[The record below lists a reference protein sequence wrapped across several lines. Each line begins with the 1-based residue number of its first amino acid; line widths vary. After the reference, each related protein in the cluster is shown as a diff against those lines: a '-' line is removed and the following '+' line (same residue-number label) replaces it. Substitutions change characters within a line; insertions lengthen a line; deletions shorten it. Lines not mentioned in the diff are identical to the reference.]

1 MNSVASSTSFVSQL
15 FSELWTKKT
24 HPIEKNPEVS
34 TVPTSPPTITLS
46 PAEADK
52 VTQTLE
58 FIRPALE
65 FIHNPEKHNVI
76 GVLPY
81 VVAVITVLGLS
92 GLVFRVKWKKGS
104 LNQFVQTQYKALVQW
119 SRKRY
124 FTIVQEKTQRE
135 LSRQLRKQDR
145 RRKERLD
152 TEEYQRQKAAQSW
165 TGFFKDKLAGM
176 APHTMIQNLLDPTST
191 YSWGLLGSMWV
202 QYMTGTHLP
211 YIGSQLPFGA
221 VASATAAKLILFV
234 GYLVRKLIRS
244 EIYGDDY
251 DPLLV
256 RLPNALLLSFLELLH
271 TKLTKMRIAAP
282 NDEENTS
289 GDAELDQLRKEISDL
304 RQTQKFVVENITELS
319 DSDVQKPVNE
329 LAKAMQDIQGEKQR
343 LDQYKTEMLNRLKSW
358 TRSDLLEL
366 RPLTKTEFCGSVT
379 RASSW
384 SSWVEY
390 TDEVYLKVWIL
401 MAEYILKF
409 VGTQEKFTQEVAQLG
424 HDVDE
429 TKNKKNPWSGSNS
442 WSQFKLTISNKDWET
457 QRNALVDLRKYI
469 TKYLLHPT
477 KKTMDRIQNMSPAQS
492 IRHMTLDVLSAV
504 LIYVRKDKSVGSLPP
519 DSVRSTDLDT
529 DVPFELFLTKS
540 QQELLSSAQSNIER
554 SGERSVVGSDESITL
569 SDKNAQLGAQLIQA
583 NELIQAITQEL
594 RDSRDT
600 YVHQVRLLHQRH
612 KITIPLCQAACQLLQ
627 YYTALKDGFDVSM
640 LLYEKNLTLTYPQ
653 DWIKNPKTFLDTST
667 LYNAL
672 YSSDVPMPS
681 GVSVQ
686 KQHYVIYSEAL
697 ENFYTPFVTHTQ
709 SFGRDGLKTVMD
721 FMCSVYHLSMKLD
734 PPIKYDKPQEHEG
747 SDDSSE
753 EDGLRSVAFLRSSSI
768 KHSTLHVDDDVRI
781 HASLKHIRKL
791 YRVSDQCEDRDPTSH
806 QYECLAVKEDVN
818 TLKLPPNI
826 SSSHKFRNQHLSI
839 P

>member
-1 MNSVASSTSFVSQL
+1 MKSVASSISFVSQL

-104 LNQFVQTQYKALVQW
+104 LNQFVQTQHKALVQW

-124 FTIVQEKTQRE
+124 LTIAEEKTQRE
-135 LSRQLRKQDR
+135 SIRQRRKQDR
-145 RRKERLD
+145 RRKERSD

-256 RLPNALLLSFLELLH
+256 RLPNALMLSFLELLH

-282 NDEENTS
+282 TDEENPS

-304 RQTQKFVVENITELS
+304 RETQKSVVENIMELS
-319 DSDVQKPVNE
+319 ESDVQKPVAE
-329 LAKAMQDIQGEKQR
+329 LSKVVRDIQGEKQR
-343 LDQYKTEMLNRLKSW
+343 LDKSKTDTLDRLKSW

-429 TKNKKNPWSGSNS
+429 TKNKKKPWSGSNS
-442 WSQFKLTISNKDWET
+442 WSQFNLKVKDNDWET

-477 KKTMDRIQNMSPAQS
+477 KKTMDRIRNMASAQS
-492 IRHMTLDVLSAV
+492 DRHHVTLDVLSAV
-504 LIYVRKDKSVGSLPP
+504 LIYVRENKT
-519 DSVRSTDLDT
+519 TDLDT

-569 SDKNAQLGAQLIQA
+569 SDRNAQLGAELHQSNALIQS
-583 NELIQAITQEL
+583 ITQEL

-627 YYTALKDGFDVSM
+627 YYTALNDGFDVSM
-640 LLYEKNLTLTYPQ
+640 LLYEKNLTLTYPD
-653 DWIKNPKTFLDTST
+653 DWNKNPKTFLDTST
-667 LYNAL
+667 LYFAL

-681 GVSVQ
+681 GVSV
-686 KQHYVIYSEAL
+686 KKKPYVPYPEAL
-697 ENFYTPFVTHTQ
+697 ENYYIPLVKHTQ
-709 SFGRDGLKTVMD
+709 SFGRDGLKTVMG
-721 FMCSVYHLSMKLD
+721 FMCSVYYLSMKLD
-734 PPIKYDKPQEHEG
+734 PLIVYDKPQEHEG

-753 EDGLRSVAFLRSSSI
+753 DILRSSSI

-781 HASLKHIRKL
+781 HASLKHIREL
-791 YRVSDQCEDRDPTSH
+791 YHVSDQCADRDLTLH

-826 SSSHKFRNQHLSI
+826 SSSHKSLNQHLSI

>member
-1 MNSVASSTSFVSQL
+1 MKSVASSISFVSQL

-65 FIHNPEKHNVI
+65 FIYNPEKHNVI

-92 GLVFRVKWKKGS
+92 GLVFRAKWKKGS

-124 FTIVQEKTQRE
+124 LTIVQEKTQRE
-135 LSRQLRKQDR
+135 LNRQLRKQER
-145 RRKERLD
+145 RRKERLA
-152 TEEYQRQKAAQSW
+152 TEEYQRQEAAQGW
-165 TGFFKDKLAGM
+165 TDFFKDKLTGM
-176 APHTMIQNLLDPTST
+176 APHNMIKNLLDPTGT

-221 VASATAAKLILFV
+221 VASATAAKLIVFV

-282 NDEENTS
+282 NDEETPS

-304 RQTQKFVVENITELS
+304 RQTQKIVVENITELS
-319 DSDVQKPVNE
+319 ESDVQKPVAE
-329 LAKAMQDIQGEKQR
+329 LARVVQDIQGENQR
-343 LDQYKTEMLNRLKSW
+343 LDQSKTDTLDRLEAW
-358 TRSDLLEL
+358 TRPDLLEL
-366 RPLTKTEFCGSVT
+366 RPLPKTEFCGSMT
-379 RASSW
+379 RASRW

-390 TDEVYLKVWIL
+390 TDDVYLKVWIL

-409 VGTQEKFTQEVAQLG
+409 VGTQEKFTQEVNQLG
-424 HDVDE
+424 HVVDK
-429 TKNKKNPWSGSNS
+429 TQRKTSPWTGSNS
-442 WSQFKLTISNKDWET
+442 WSQFKLKKNDKDRGT

-469 TKYLLHPT
+469 TKYILHPT
-477 KKTMDRIQNMSPAQS
+477 EKTMDMIREMSPDNS

-504 LIYVRKDKSVGSLPP
+504 LICVRDGKT
-519 DSVRSTDLDT
+519 TDLDT
-529 DVPFELFLTKS
+529 SIPFELFLTKS
-540 QQELLSSAQSNIER
+540 QQKLLSSAQSNIEHI
-554 SGERSVVGSDESITL
+554 GSDGSITL
-569 SDKNAQLGAQLIQA
+569 SNRNAQLGAELHQSNALIQS
-583 NELIQAITQEL
+583 ITQEL

-612 KITIPLCQAACQLLQ
+612 EITIPLCRAACQLLQ
-627 YYTALKDGFDVSM
+627 YYTALNDGFDVSM
-640 LLYEKNLTLTYPQ
+640 LLYEKNLTLTYPD
-653 DWIKNPKTFLDTST
+653 DWNKNPKTFLDTST
-667 LYNAL
+667 LYLAL
-672 YSSDVPMPS
+672 YSSTTPMPDD
-681 GVSVQ
+681 VSVE
-686 KQHYVIYSEAL
+686 KKTYVPYPEAL
-697 ENFYTPFVTHTQ
+697 ENYYIPLVKHTQ

-734 PPIKYDKPQEHEG
+734 PLIVYDKPQEHEG
-747 SDDSSE
+747 S
-753 EDGLRSVAFLRSSSI
+753 SSI
-768 KHSTLHVDDDVRI
+768 KYSTLHVDDVVSI
-781 HASLKHIRKL
+781 HASLKHIREL
-791 YRVSDQCEDRDPTSH
+791 YHVSAQCANRDLTSH
-806 QYECLAVKEDVN
+806 QYECPAVKEDVN

-826 SSSHKFRNQHLSI
+826 SSSSHKSLNQHLSI